1 MAQELTATLALSST
15 AGATG
20 TGNNMD
26 IDLSVSDILT
36 VVAPLQGLSAASV
49 STVGASNIIQPDT
62 SGATY
67 YLYVKHTGTTDGSTA
82 TTENLGVELT
92 GDVPFAVLAPDEFCF
107 VPVGGGSFGIQL
119 QSAAGTIQAEYA
131 WFKKG

>member
-1 MAQELTATLALSST
+1 MAINLTPTLTLASTGGSSGVSEDETLS
-15 AGATG
+15 
-20 TGNNMD
+20 
-26 IDLSVSDILT
+26 LT
-36 VVAPLQGLSAASV
+36 VTDTLSIGQETHGVSRTTV

-67 YLYVKHTGTTDGSTA
+67 YLYVKHTGTSDGTSA

-107 VPVGGGSFGIQL
+107 LPVGGGSFGVQL
-119 QSAAGTIQAEYA
+119 QAASGTVIAEYA
-131 WFKKG
+131 WWKKA

>member
-1 MAQELTATLALSST
+1 MAINLTPTLTLASTGGSSGVSEDETLS
-15 AGATG
+15 
-20 TGNNMD
+20 
-26 IDLSVSDILT
+26 LT
-36 VVAPLQGLSAASV
+36 VTDTLVIGQETHGVSRTTV

-67 YLYVKHTGTTDGSTA
+67 YLYVKHTGTSDGTSA

-107 VPVGGGSFGIQL
+107 LPVGGGSFGVQL
-119 QSAAGTIQAEYA
+119 QAASGTVIAEYA
-131 WFKKG
+131 WWKKG